1 MPLKFVVQIMF
12 LAGPDLNFIQHP
24 PCGWTFSYPSTSER
38 NLVTIVQPVLAGST
52 SVAPNIRV
60 RVAPAPVSAP
70 GAVWSA
76 LAPLLAGQPRVRL
89 SRDGGKSY
97 PQKHERDL
105 TGTLPSFPSAV
116 RIFGKDGTCAA
127 IFLDFDSS
135 VAGVDLV
142 TSEVRAVTS
151 WLGRCGARWIEDYSP
166 NGGRH
171 VYIPLQERVTFS
183 QARDLVEALG
193 TRYRSLDKTPH
204 QNLLHGCMRVPGSP
218 HKRGGHQELAMS
230 LNAAYDIARR
240 PNAVSVWNTM
250 NVELAREISAVR
262 ALRLEQPLTVLPAL
276 EERSQQ
282 VLQGTGRM
290 SRHMLQLAMTGLYD
304 VNRYPTDSEARQAV
318 LAGAAAVG
326 LSVTDVQRRM
336 LQGHWPGLA
345 SFYVRYPS
353 RHRAKALKDDWAN
366 AVAYVQK
373 TRTSQD
379 GKNNARKNPTS
390 QPSTQGGGFTGSAV
404 SLTPDAEHRFI
415 RTWRNALR
423 LKEPRYE
430 DSRNG
435 LARRMIL
442 RALGEAAHMTASR
455 FVEFGVR
462 SVAVATG
469 LDHTTVATHLRAL
482 RSESEALVT
491 LVESGRGTKGD
502 QYMLTIPE
510 DVKPAAE
517 DLSWRKGK
525 IHALRPVF
533 RELGLPAAFA
543 YEALEHSSVPLRSVD
558 LIRAS
563 GLSRTALGEA
573 LEVLAAWN
581 LITRGKDFAWSIVS
595 ATSLKDLA
603 ERFGVLEAVVVQLKK
618 YEHDRTIW
626 KEWLT
631 KRAHTVAELLSPTD
645 DYPWEEFEGPPD
657 DSTLAHMAFTATG

>member
-1 MPLKFVVQIMF
+1 M
-12 LAGPDLNFIQHP
+12 
-24 PCGWTFSYPSTSER
+24 
-38 NLVTIVQPVLAGST
+38 
-52 SVAPNIRV
+52 
-60 RVAPAPVSAP
+60 
-70 GAVWSA
+70 WSA

-89 SRDGGKSY
+89 SRDGGRSY

-105 TGTLPSFPSAV
+105 TGALPSFPAAV

-142 TSEVRAVTS
+142 TAEVRAVTS

-230 LNAAYDIARR
+230 LNTAYDIARR
-240 PNAVSVWNTM
+240 PNTPGVWTTM
-250 NVELAREISAVR
+250 NAELAGEISVVR
-262 ALRLEQPLTVLPAL
+262 ALRQEHTLTALPAM
-276 EERSQQ
+276 EEGAQQ

-290 SRHMLQLAMTGLYD
+290 SRTMLQLAMTGLYD
-304 VNRYPTDSEARQAV
+304 ANRYPTDSEARQAV
-318 LAGAAAVG
+318 LAGAAAAG
-326 LSVTDVQRRM
+326 LAVTDVQRRM

-345 SFYVRYPS
+345 SFYARYPA
-353 RHRAKALKDDWAN
+353 RHRTKALKDDWAN
-366 AVAYVQK
+366 AVAHVQK
-373 TRTSQD
+373 TPGAPD

-390 QPSTQGGGFTGSAV
+390 QPSTQGGGFPGSAV
-404 SLTPDAEHRFI
+404 SSTPDAEHRFI

-423 LKEPRYE
+423 LKEPRYR

-442 RALGEAAHMTASR
+442 RALGQAAHMTGSR

-482 RSESEALVT
+482 RSEPESLVT

-517 DLSWRKGK
+517 DLSWSKGK
-525 IHALRPVF
+525 LHALRPVF

-543 YEALEHSSVPLRSVD
+543 YEALERSSGPLRSVD

-563 GLSRTALGEA
+563 GLSRTALSEA
-573 LEVLAAWN
+573 LESLAAWN
-581 LITRGKDFAWSIVS
+581 LISRDKGLAWSIVA

-603 ERFGVLEAVVVQLKK
+603 ERFGVLDVVAGQLKR
-618 YEHDRTIW
+618 YQQDRIIW

-645 DYPWEEFEGPPD
+645 DYPWETFEGPPD
-657 DSTLAHMAFTATG
+657 DWTLAHMAFTATG